1 MMIVVTIL
9 QNIHLFK
16 YLWKKVKAAAAPLD
30 KNKTG
35 EIEDDLWNP
44 PPFIEFALVTST

>member
-9 QNIHLFK
+9 QNFHLFK
-16 YLWKKVKAAAAPLD
+16 YLWNKVKAAAAPLD
-30 KNKTG
+30 KKTG

-44 PPFIEFALVTST
+44 PAFIEFALVTST

>member
-16 YLWKKVKAAAAPLD
+16 YLWKKVAAAADLH
-30 KNKTG
+30 KAG